1 MTNEERQIFITE
13 LMLAFHEA
21 EPKLSDEETRWVR
34 NAIARQ
40 EQQLK
45 FRAAVIEKSLAGVIW
60 MILLGIGAVFLEYAK
75 NHGFKP

>member
-1 MTNEERQIFITE
+1 MTNEERQE
-13 LMLAFHEA
+13 LIRDIMLALHEA

-45 FRAAVIEKSLAGVIW
+45 FRAAVIEKSLAGLLW
-60 MILLGIGAVFLEYAK
+60 MFLGFIGYLGLEFLK
-75 NHGFKP
+75 SHGFKP